1 LSQDYDQLTHKVKE
15 YKKIKAWIVKPGRG
29 RMGEGIKIIS
39 DLEQILKEYKN
50 KSREELVLS

>member
-1 LSQDYDQLTHKVKE
+1 
-15 YKKIKAWIVKPGRG
+15 
-29 RMGEGIKIIS
+29 MGEGIKIIS